1 MIEISSSFESSKHV
15 PVSFWFA
22 AVLHK
27 GHPKAQQIALSFLL
41 PVGPI
46 SAGQLEPRP
55 RQFHHWQHQ
64 WLVWN
69 LLRLRSSCLRSELQ
83 CASQIFLIS
92 CVFLFSAQ
100 PLKHSDAF
108 GQPSKWIWIMQQTS
122 LHDFIL
128 KEMKHTLHQQDFHPF
143 SQSLPGN
150 PLASLYHIA
159 VQKDVGFR
167 EYGSPG
173 SNHNGRMCSFMC
185 LSSICT
191 CPIPRLPRACTSCL
205 QVRREPSCPTCI
217 RWHDLAPPRREHN
230 ADESGS
236 TARCELWVWK
246 ELCGIAGDQELGR
259 SCHNWQLTCGW
270 PPKNQQRSAT
280 VQIILKAL
288 KPLKSHNGL
297 NSNQSLLQHS

>member
-217 RWHDLAPPRREHN
+217 RWHDLATTKEGTQCRWKWLN
-230 ADESGS
+230 SA
-236 TARCELWVWK
+236 LWVVGVK
-246 ELCGIAGDQELGR
+246 RTVRHCGWSRIRPVLP
-259 SCHNWQLTCGW
+259 QLTVDMWLATQESTKICNS
-270 PPKNQQRSAT
+270 PDHFKSTETIEVPQRIE
-280 VQIILKAL
+280 Q
-288 KPLKSHNGL
+288 
-297 NSNQSLLQHS
+297 